1 MWRVFLT
8 ACVFAISIS
17 MSAFA
22 QSAEDRKAA
31 GDVADKLFDAMRA
44 KSFDGIR
51 AVFTPDGQLV
61 AIDKA
66 RDGKGLSKTRIFT
79 AESFAK
85 AISESKAADL
95 IEKMPA
101 KTVTVAGDLAI
112 VTGRYTFHVGD
123 KFSHCGTNTFNLV
136 RTETGWLIANG
147 ASTLEFQCDADLKP
161 AETAKMKE
169 FVIVLKL
176 QKKYQDDKAWTNE
189 ANAAVGR
196 HFEKLQAMQKSGRL
210 IIAGRTTVKASMGFV
225 IFQAVDD
232 AEARKVMEE
241 DDAVKAGIMTAE
253 IFQFQTALMK

>member
-1 MWRVFLT
+1 MT
-8 ACVFAISIS
+8 
-17 MSAFA
+17 AFA
-22 QSAEDRKAA
+22 QSGDDQKTA

-51 AVFTPDGQLV
+51 AVFTADGQLV
-61 AIDKA
+61 AIDKP
-66 RDGKGLSKTRIFT
+66 RDGKGISKTRIFT

-85 AISESKAADL
+85 AISESKATDL
-95 IEKMPA
+95 IEKMP
-101 KTVTVAGDLAI
+101 KKSVTVAGDLAV
-112 VTGRYTFHVGD
+112 VTGRYTFHVGE

-136 RTETGWLIANG
+136 RTETGWLIANA

-161 AETAKMKE
+161 AESVKMKE

-176 QKKYQDDKAWTNE
+176 NKKYQNDKAWTDE

-196 HFEKLQAMQKSGRL
+196 HFAKLQALQKSGKL

-232 AEARKVMEE
+232 AEARKVMED
-241 DDAVKAGIMTAE
+241 DDAVKAGVMSAE
-253 IFQFQTALMK
+253 IFPFQTALMK